1 MINLNNTKLIGAEIS
16 RRSYEFRLNFMNLYL
31 KEHPNDMEG
40 YAGYESM
47 LFFLAVCHDADY
59 CIKRRNGAYLTLN
72 SLTNTINNSRY
83 SHLTNNI
90 ADFIDLATKANM
102 IHVIE
107 DNGIA
112 KYMINPLAVD
122 DHYLISISQ
131 KTFVEFG
138 ECLKPLFGNEETFN
152 TEFSKIKHLI
162 K

>member
-59 CIKRRNGAYLTLN
+59 CIKRRNGAYPTLN

-107 DNGIA
+107 DNGVA

-138 ECLKPLFGNEETFN
+138 ECLKPLFGDEETFN
-152 TEFSKIKHLI
+152 TEFSKIRHLI